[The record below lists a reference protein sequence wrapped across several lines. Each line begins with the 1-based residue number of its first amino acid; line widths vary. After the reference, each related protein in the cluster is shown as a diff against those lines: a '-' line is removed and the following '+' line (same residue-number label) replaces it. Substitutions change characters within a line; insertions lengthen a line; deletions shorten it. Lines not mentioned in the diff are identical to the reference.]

1 MEREGFTNKKNSIG
15 SLIIQA
21 IVLCGA
27 AIIVT
32 ALIYGALN
40 VFKPNDGKQLNKW
53 TASLVGGIVGVL
65 FHLSCMIVI
74 NVGQYIAISVRR
86 LADFFQ
92 DLKFSF
98 KIAVMGY
105 KENVREN
112 GLNFLVYFLTFAF
125 NAAWFAV
132 SLINVLKLL

>member
-1 MEREGFTNKKNSIG
+1 MEHEGFTNKKNSIG
-15 SLIIQA
+15 SLIVQTV
-21 IVLCGA
+21 VLCGV
-27 AIIVT
+27 AIVVT
-32 ALIYGALN
+32 VLIYGALN
-40 VFKPNDGKQLNKW
+40 VFKPEDGKQLNKW
-53 TASLVGGIVGVL
+53 TAFLVGGIVGVV

-98 KIAVMGY
+98 KIAITGY

-112 GLNFLVYFLTFAF
+112 GLSFLVYLLTFAF
-125 NAAWFAV
+125 NAVWFTV